1 MGVAASL
8 AQTAVHAVER
18 THGMEGL
25 FDPANNM
32 QEKRTWPELVRSRSR
47 GGAVS
52 MAWHSMLFTL
62 GGVPAP
68 CCQSR
73 CQSRSRGH
81 SIPPSPTLDRAQ
93 MGLDKEQA
101 KEALER
107 AFPALKVFT
116 VGPDRMVTMDFR
128 TDRVRIFFDEHGK
141 VNRVPQIG

>member
-1 MGVAASL
+1 
-8 AQTAVHAVER
+8 
-18 THGMEGL
+18 
-25 FDPANNM
+25 
-32 QEKRTWPELVRSRSR
+32 
-47 GGAVS
+47 
-52 MAWHSMLFTL
+52 
-62 GGVPAP
+62 
-68 CCQSR
+68 
-73 CQSRSRGH
+73 
-81 SIPPSPTLDRAQ
+81 